1 VRDTESLGKEL
12 EEISC
17 NLTVQE
23 AVDTGQWCSIVSEVL
38 GLGFHPRSRAPDGVS
53 VEVEGRRRA
62 TPDQAVI
69 ASGGIDSVPLC
80 LWKRSRCGVAAGG
93 ARAAKRPGGAR
104 LRRTHAATQEFG
116 GAFGFQPSGETYG
129 R

>member
-1 VRDTESLGKEL
+1 MRDTESLGKEL

-93 ARAAKRPGGAR
+93 ARAAKRRGRCTPSGER
-104 LRRTHAATQEFG
+104 TQEFG